1 MLNKLYI
8 LLRSI
13 YGYFLKWGYDLGLL
27 SIPSLGERE
36 QADVIVSLTSYG
48 RRVKEGIV
56 CYSIYSILRQ
66 TLQPKRIILWLAE
79 DEWTEDTLPKKVAE
93 LKHYGIEIRFCENMR
108 SYKKLIPTLQLLP
121 DEDIITVDDDV
132 LYPSFLVKELYSE
145 HLAHPKDIIAGI
157 AAAPQPNKPYNL
169 WQNTPGGTEGV
180 SLFPTG
186 VGGVY
191 YPAHSLKKE
200 MMDYAIA
207 KQFAPLADDVWFWA
221 AGIAQNTIKHKTQH
235 NYNNGS
241 FDAIY
246 QYFHAGSALQH
257 SNVKGNGIMTNDM
270 QIAAT
275 MRYIKDTYG
284 IG

>member
-79 DEWTEDTLPKKVAE
+79 NEWTEDTLPKKVAE
-93 LKHYGIEIRFCENMR
+93 LKHYGVEIRFCENMR

-121 DEDIITVDDDV
+121 DGDIITIDDDV

-169 WQNTPGGTEGV
+169 WQNTPSGTEGV

-191 YPAHSLKKE
+191 YPAHSLKKG

-207 KQFAPLADDVWFWA
+207 KQYAPLADDVWFWA
-221 AGIAQNTIKHKTQH
+221 AGIAQNTIKRKTQH
-235 NYNNGS
+235 TYNNVS

>member
-93 LKHYGIEIRFCENMR
+93 LKHYGVKIRFCENMR
-108 SYKKLIPTLQLLP
+108 SYKKLLPTLQLLP

-157 AAAPQPNKPYNL
+157 AAAPKPNKPYNL
-169 WQNTPGGTEGV
+169 WQNTPSGTEGV

-221 AGIAQNTIKHKTQH
+221 AGIAQNTIKRKTQH
-235 NYNNGS
+235 TYNNVS

>member
-1 MLNKLYI
+1 MFNKLYI

-93 LKHYGIEIRFCENMR
+93 LKHYGVEIRFCENMR

-121 DEDIITVDDDV
+121 DGDIITVDDDV

-169 WQNTPGGTEGV
+169 WQNTPSGTEGV

-221 AGIAQNTIKHKTQH
+221 AGIAQNTIKRKTQH
-235 NYNNGS
+235 TYNNVS
-241 FDAIY
+241 FDTIY